1 MSNNEFVEKNYK
13 LIASACKKYHK
24 MCSGYIE
31 MEDFYNNCCLV
42 FLSRKSFNPEVNAKP
57 SPFIYKVVLMEALTI
72 IRNHQSQKRKISQ
85 ENLMSLDYI
94 YNNENSNKSNFKE
107 NNIVETNDDDSIV
120 IANELIELINK
131 RLSEQQLIQF
141 NYMLKGYKPKDVS
154 KITGQ
159 STKTI
164 HNHRVMIKRKAKE
177 EIDKYY
183 NIR

>member
-1 MSNNEFVEKNYK
+1 MSKNEFVEKNYK

-31 MEDFYNNCCLV
+31 MEDFYNNCCLL
-42 FLSRKSFNPEVNAKP
+42 FLTRKSFNPDVNNKP

-72 IRNHQSQKRKISQ
+72 IRKHQSQKRKISQ
-85 ENLMSLDYI
+85 ANLMSLDYI

-107 NNIVETNDDDSIV
+107 NNIVETYDDDTIE
-120 IANELIELINK
+120 IANELIELIRN
-131 RLSEQQLIQF
+131 RLTNEQKIHF
-141 NYMLKGYKPKDVS
+141 NYMLKGYKPKDVN

-164 HNHRVMIKRKAKE
+164 HNHRVMIRRKAKE

>member
-1 MSNNEFVEKNYK
+1 MSKNEFVEKNYK

-31 MEDFYNNCCLV
+31 MEDFYNNCCLL
-42 FLSRKSFNPEVNAKP
+42 FLTRKSFNPDVNNKP
-57 SPFIYKVVLMEALTI
+57 SPFIYKVVLMEALTV
-72 IRNHQSQKRKISQ
+72 IRKYQSQKRKISQ
-85 ENLMSLDYI
+85 VNLLSLDYI

-107 NNIVETNDDDSIV
+107 NNIVETYDDDTIE
-120 IANELIELINK
+120 IANELIELIRN
-131 RLSEQQLIQF
+131 RLTNEQKIQF
-141 NYMLKGYKPKDVS
+141 NYMLKGYKPKDVN

-159 STKTI
+159 SIKTI

-177 EIDKYY
+177 EIEKYY